1 MKVKALTS
9 FGGQYAMY
17 KGAIAELPDN
27 DITSIL
33 IAEGY
38 IEATD
43 EEATVEVVEE
53 VAQDVANEETAE
65 SDDVKE
71 TESEDSKEKGLAEMT
86 RPELLEYTEMSGIEI
101 DKKARKDD
109 LVKMIESAL
118 AKK

>member
-27 DITSIL
+27 DVTSIL

-43 EEATVEVVEE
+43 EEVTAEVVEE
-53 VAQDVANEETAE
+53 VAE
-65 SDDVKE
+65 SNDAKE

-86 RPELLEYTEMSGIEI
+86 RPELLEYAETSGIEV

>member
-43 EEATVEVVEE
+43 EEATAEVVEE
-53 VAQDVANEETAE
+53 VAE
-65 SDDVKE
+65 SNDAKE

-86 RPELLEYTEMSGIEI
+86 RPELLEYAETSGIEV

>member
-27 DITSIL
+27 DVTSIL

-43 EEATVEVVEE
+43 EEATAEVVEE
-53 VAQDVANEETAE
+53 VAE
-65 SDDVKE
+65 SNDAKE
-71 TESEDSKEKGLAEMT
+71 TENEDSKEKGPAEMT
-86 RPELLEYTEMSGIEI
+86 RPELLEYAETSGIEV

>member
-17 KGAIAELPDN
+17 KGAVAELPDN
-27 DITSIL
+27 DVTDIL
-33 IAEGY
+33 LSEGY
-38 IEATD
+38 IEATG
-43 EEATVEVVEE
+43 EEEPADVSEE
-53 VAQDVANEETAE
+53 VAEDEIAE
-65 SDDVKE
+65 SDDAEEV
-71 TESEDSKEKGLAEMT
+71 ESEDSEEKGLADMT
-86 RPELLEYTEMSGIEI
+86 RPELLEYAETSGIEV

>member
-27 DITSIL
+27 DVTDIL
-33 IAEGY
+33 LAEGY

-43 EEATVEVVEE
+43 EEATAE
-53 VAQDVANEETAE
+53 VATEDFVEDESAE
-65 SDDVKE
+65 SEDVKE
-71 TESEDSKEKGLAEMT
+71 AESEDSKEKGLAEMT
-86 RPELLEYTEMSGIEI
+86 RPELLEYAEMSGIEI

-109 LVKMIESAL
+109 LIKMIESAL